1 MKNHTK
7 SIVLLLTAALVLF
20 SFAACGGKDEASS
33 SVSGKTFAFE
43 SCTTDGED
51 MTETITAI
59 YTEQTF
65 AFKEDGTC
73 VQTVIWSDEMA
84 DAMGSSDPVEQSG
97 TYTEDGDT
105 VTVTFAS
112 DDGDL
117 DMTFTVDGDTLTMS
131 EDGSEMIY
139 KLQ

>member
-1 MKNHTK
+1 MKKHTK
-7 SIVLLLTAALVLF
+7 SVVLLLTAALVVL
-20 SFAACGGKDEASS
+20 SFAACGGEEASS
-33 SVSGKTFAFE
+33 LVGGKTFAFE

-51 MTETITAI
+51 VTETITAI

-65 AFKEDGTC
+65 AFAKDGTC
-73 VQTVIWSDEMA
+73 VQTIVWSDEMA
-84 DAMGSSDPVEQSG
+84 EAMGSSDPVEQSG